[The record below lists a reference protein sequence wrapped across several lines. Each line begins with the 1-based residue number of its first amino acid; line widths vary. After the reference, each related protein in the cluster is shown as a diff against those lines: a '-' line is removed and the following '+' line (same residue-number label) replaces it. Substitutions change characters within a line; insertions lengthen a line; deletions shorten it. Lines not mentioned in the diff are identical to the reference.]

1 MAPSASELE
10 ELLLKFDRPRER
22 HERPR
27 LSALGADW
35 SLLEWPLTD
44 SQKLISDLVSA
55 LGFESCRRSSGTAV
69 AADAAPELEEDD
81 DEDDDDADESLDDD
95 DDDDDDEEVADGV
108 DAALGSST
116 AAESFLELEVCFFL
130 SCEPMRSNFW
140 ISFEAVAGE
149 LEPEPDP
156 ANGDEEPLASEVALA
171 VESERLDLEKARRK
185 LLLEPERERFLV
197 SLVGGALLLELSLP
211 ATGDSLLLTLAS
223 VEGEGSLVALADD
236 AGD

>member
-1 MAPSASELE
+1 M
-10 ELLLKFDRPRER
+10 LKFDRPRER

-69 AADAAPELEEDD
+69 AADAAPELEDD
-81 DEDDDDADESLDDD
+81 DEDDADESLDD

-130 SCEPMRSNFW
+130 SGEPMRSNFW